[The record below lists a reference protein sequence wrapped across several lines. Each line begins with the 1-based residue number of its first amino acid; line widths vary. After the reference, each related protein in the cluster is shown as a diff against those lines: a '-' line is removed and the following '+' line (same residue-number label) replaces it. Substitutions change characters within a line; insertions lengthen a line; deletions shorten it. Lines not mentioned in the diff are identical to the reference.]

1 MSEAALDHPL
11 LQQLVAAWADGE
23 LPRGEARVV
32 QEHARTC
39 ARCQRE
45 MALQERLSSAL
56 AREPVRV
63 ASVGLRRRIERM
75 SMPTAA
81 PETFLWARWTA
92 PAAAALV
99 PIAIVIGAALVSIGI
114 GNGSALVSRRG
125 DDSRTVAAV
134 PLLRDAAADCRRV
147 MSRNFPRKADLEA
160 VGEGLRFPVRRLDQ
174 ADAQLFSTW
183 KTTLAG
189 SPAAGLA
196 YRWRGIVVVQYVVP
210 AELIQK
216 QPEIGEGIRGAGVYF
231 ASDHGQGIVAS
242 LVDGRGTLLLADAPP
257 EELGKLIL

>member
-11 LQQLVAAWADGE
+11 LQELVAAWADGE

-32 QEHARTC
+32 QEHVRTC
-39 ARCQRE
+39 ARCERE

-56 AREPVRV
+56 AREPSRV
-63 ASVGLRRRIERM
+63 ASATLRRRIERM
-75 SMPTAA
+75 EVPPAS
-81 PETFLWARWTA
+81 PESCLWVRWTG

-99 PIAIVIGAALVSIGI
+99 AIAVVIGAALVSIGI
-114 GNGSALVSRRG
+114 GNAGALISRRG
-125 DDSRTVAAV
+125 DDTRTVEAI
-134 PLLRDAAADCRRV
+134 PLLRDAAADCRRA
-147 MSRNFPRKADLEA
+147 MLRNFPRKADLAA
-160 VGEGLRFPVRRLDQ
+160 VGEGLRFPVHRLDQ

-210 AELIQK
+210 AELIRQ
-216 QPEIGEGIRGAGVYF
+216 QPELGEGLRGAGVYF
-231 ASDHGQGIVAS
+231 ASEHGQGIVAS
-242 LVDGRGTLLLADAPP
+242 LVGGRGTLLVADAPP